1 MVRECHRGNSFGR
14 KHYFS
19 WGPDSLLSAE
29 RSLGSWCVYACA
41 HRCMCGGVCVCVW
54 VCTGVCVHGYVVC
67 MGVCVY
73 VYMCVQH
80 NTYNPIRRPWR
91 YIWNKTNS
99 FLTSRSPKAQ
109 GFCPTEVS
117 KKQSGPANRVG
128 SRHSFPAC
136 RRALPLPTAPHTEWK
151 LSGEKNS
158 AQLCE
163 RPHRFPASAS
173 GRSVSSFPRGAAV

>member
-1 MVRECHRGNSFGR
+1 MCVCVRT
-14 KHYFS
+14 
-19 WGPDSLLSAE
+19 W
-29 RSLGSWCVYACA
+29 VYV
-41 HRCMCGGVCVCVW
+41 CGGVHVGVGVHGCVRAWVCVCL
-54 VCTGVCVHGYVVC
+54 GVCAYVC
-67 MGVCVY
+67 MCVLAR
-73 VYMCVQH
+73 QH

-99 FLTSRSPKAQ
+99 FLTSHSPKAQ
-109 GFCPTEVS
+109 GLCPTEVS

-136 RRALPLPTAPHTEWK
+136 RRALPLPTAPHAEWK

-163 RPHRFPASAS
+163 RPHRFPTSAS